1 MREYKS
7 FLKTVGGNEGSRCH
21 YSTRLDVYGSGC
33 QHDCKYCY
41 AKSLLDFRGLWHPED
56 PAVADMEKVR
66 KTIQRIY
73 YGKVKDVNIPVRLGG
88 MTDCFMPLER
98 TVRNTYKTI
107 ELLNKY
113 GIGYL
118 IVTKSDL
125 VADDEYIELMDKDLA
140 HIQVSVTTTDD
151 ELSKSYEK
159 AVVPSRRVK
168 AIEKLWENGFDVQ
181 VRLSPF
187 IPEYID
193 FDVLNNIKC
202 DKILVEFLRVN
213 HWIKKWFDIDFSEYT
228 LKNGGYQQLP
238 LEKKIE
244 YLGKI
249 TGFKEMSV
257 CEDVEEHWNYWKEN
271 VNHNK
276 DDCCNLRL

>member
-1 MREYKS
+1 
-7 FLKTVGGNEGSRCH
+7 
-21 YSTRLDVYGSGC
+21 
-33 QHDCKYCY
+33 
-41 AKSLLDFRGLWHPED
+41 
-56 PAVADMEKVR
+56 
-66 KTIQRIY
+66 
-73 YGKVKDVNIPVRLGG
+73 
-88 MTDCFMPLER
+88 
-98 TVRNTYKTI
+98 
-107 ELLNKY
+107 
-113 GIGYL
+113 
-118 IVTKSDL
+118 
-125 VADDEYIELMDKDLA
+125 MDKDLA